1 MKQFLRCGL
10 LIALLILFIFFSL
23 ATPTFFTFTNL
34 KSVALNHVAILALVS
49 LGMTLVVCAGGIDL
63 SIGTAFDM
71 SCLGFIEVLAH
82 GGGALLALTTAF
94 FAALAV
100 GLFNAMMIVG
110 LRVPPFLATLGT
122 LFIGESVQQL
132 VTDGGT
138 PVYLISGPAIPIFRT
153 INTSS
158 LWIVA
163 VSSLLMLLLLAASSF
178 GRRVTVMGISSEV
191 ARYSG
196 LAVSRDTVV
205 VMVLAA
211 ILAGIAGVVLSSSV
225 QIYAPLSGNAYLMDA
240 IGATFLGTTFNLQ
253 GRANVIGTLLGV
265 LLLSIV
271 TNGLILVGL
280 SIYWQQ
286 VGSGILIFLVLAL
299 SFRAQQGKGSR
310 SSANASEL
318 SIFAS
323 RCIKALRAKT

>member
-10 LIALLILFIFFSL
+10 IAALLVLFVFFSL
-23 ATPTFFTFTNL
+23 ATPTFLTFANL

-49 LGMTLVVCAGGIDL
+49 LGMTLVVSAGGIDL
-63 SIGTAFDM
+63 SIGAAFDM
-71 SCLGFIEVLAH
+71 ACLGFIEVLSH
-82 GGGALLALTTAF
+82 GGGPALALTAAF
-94 FAALAV
+94 FGAAAV
-100 GLFNAMMIVG
+100 GVFNSIMIVG
-110 LRVPPFLATLGT
+110 LRVPPFLATLGS

-138 PVYLISGPAIPIFRT
+138 PVYLIAGPAIPIFRI
-153 INTSS
+153 INASS

-163 VSSLLMLLLLAASSF
+163 VTALLALLLFGTSTF
-178 GRRVTVMGISSEV
+178 GRRVAVMGVGPEV

-196 LAVSRDTVV
+196 LPVKRDTVL

-211 ILAGIAGVVLSSSV
+211 LLAGVAGVVLSSSV

-240 IGATFLGTTFNLQ
+240 IGATFLGTTFSLQ
-253 GRANVIGTLLGV
+253 GRANVVGTLLGV

-286 VGSGILIFLVLAL
+286 VGSGVLIFVVLAL
-299 SFRAQQGKGSR
+299 SFRARQVKKQL
-310 SSANASEL
+310 AA
-318 SIFAS
+318 A
-323 RCIKALRAKT
+323 